1 MKKEKSQLIP
11 EIQKA
16 IRQYYEESYMPTN
29 LRTLE
34 EMDNFLEI
42 YSQKHKLDLNT
53 EGYKCQ
59 TGKFFLFRMCTHT
72 GDDKCNIY
80 REINLKTV
88 CTTCL
93 RKSTRKQYE
102 KKI

>member
-42 YSQKHKLDLNT
+42 YSPPKPNQEGTDKLDRLIT
-53 EGYKCQ
+53 KSEIESVIKKQ
-59 TGKFFLFRMCTHT
+59 TNNKKNPSQKNPGPDGFT
-72 GDDKCNIY
+72 GEFY
-80 REINLKTV
+80 QT
-88 CTTCL
+88 
-93 RKSTRKQYE
+93 
-102 KKI
+102 